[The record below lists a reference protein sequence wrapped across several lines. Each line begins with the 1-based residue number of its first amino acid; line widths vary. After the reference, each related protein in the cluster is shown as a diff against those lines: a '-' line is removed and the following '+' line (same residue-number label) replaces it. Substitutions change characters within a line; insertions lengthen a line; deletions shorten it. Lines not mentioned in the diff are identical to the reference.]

1 MASTLLFDFS
11 GIDLS
16 QTICDSRGLD
26 EFLPQTGP
34 MRQCDRIVWVSEN
47 FRQCVGIKEV
57 RPDEFWCEHHIKGRP
72 LYPGVLMIEAS
83 AQCASW
89 LFREQYQQ
97 LKFLGFLRCDDAVF
111 RGQVVPGDTFVILV
125 KEIDA
130 NARRFISQV
139 QGVVRGKLVFE
150 AKITGMAI

>member
-1 MASTLLFDFS
+1 MASALLFDFS
-11 GIDLS
+11 AIDLS

-47 FRQCVGIKEV
+47 LRQCVGMKEV
-57 RPDEFWCEHHIKGRP
+57 RPDEFWCDHHIKGRP
-72 LYPGVLMIEAS
+72 LFPGVLMIESS

-89 LFREQYQQ
+89 LFRARFPA
-97 LKFLGFLRCDDAVF
+97 LGFLGFLRCDEVVF
-111 RGQVVPGDTFVILV
+111 RGQVVPGDQFVILV
-125 KEIDA
+125 NEIEA
-130 NARRFISQV
+130 NSRRFISQV

>member
-1 MASTLLFDFS
+1 MASQLLIDPS
-11 GIDLS
+11 TIDLS
-16 QTICDSRGLD
+16 KTICDSTALD
-26 EFLPQTGP
+26 AFLPQTGP
-34 MRQCDRIVWVSEN
+34 MRQCDRIVWASDDLL
-47 FRQCVGIKEV
+47 FCVGVKEV
-57 RPDEFWCEHHIKGRP
+57 RPDEFWCDHHIKGRP

-89 LFREQYQQ
+89 LFRHKYRQ
-97 LKFLGFLRCDDAVF
+97 LGFLGFLRCDEAVF

-125 KEIDA
+125 EEIES
-130 NARRFISQV
+130 NQRRFISKV

>member
-1 MASTLLFDFS
+1 MASAPLFDYS

-16 QTICDSRGLD
+16 QTICDSAGLD

-34 MRQCDRIVWVSEN
+34 MRQCDRIVWANADYTQSL
-47 FRQCVGIKEV
+47 GIKNV
-57 RPDEFWCEHHIKGRP
+57 RSDEFWCEHHIKGRP

-89 LFREQYQQ
+89 MFRHRYKQVG
-97 LKFLGFLRCDDAVF
+97 FLGFLRCDDASF
-111 RGQVVPGDTFVILV
+111 RGQVVPGDTFVILAH
-125 KEIDA
+125 ELES
-130 NARRFISQV
+130 NQRRFISAV
-139 QGVVRGKLVFE
+139 QGHVNGKLVFE

>member
-1 MASTLLFDFS
+1 VASALLFDFS
-11 GIDLS
+11 AIDLS

-47 FRQCVGIKEV
+47 LRQCVGMKEV
-57 RPDEFWCEHHIKGRP
+57 RPDEFWCDHHIKGRP
-72 LYPGVLMIEAS
+72 LFPGVLMIESS

-89 LFREQYQQ
+89 LFRARFPA
-97 LKFLGFLRCDDAVF
+97 LGFLGFLRCDEVVF
-111 RGQVVPGDTFVILV
+111 RGQVVPGDQFVILV
-125 KEIDA
+125 NEIEA
-130 NARRFISQV
+130 NSRRFISQV

>member
-1 MASTLLFDFS
+1 MASAQLFDLS

-26 EFLPQTGP
+26 AFLPQTGP
-34 MRQCDRIVWVSEN
+34 MRQCDRIVWASDD
-47 FRQCVGIKEV
+47 RKQCVGIKDV

-89 LFREQYQQ
+89 LFRARYEQ
-97 LKFLGFLRCDDAVF
+97 LGFLGFLRCDEAVF
-111 RGQVVPGDTFVILV
+111 RGQVVPGDTFVIMV
-125 KEIDA
+125 QEIDA

>member
-1 MASTLLFDFS
+1 MASALLFDFS
-11 GIDLS
+11 AIDLS

-47 FRQCVGIKEV
+47 LRQCVGMKEV

-72 LYPGVLMIEAS
+72 LFPGVLMIESS

-89 LFREQYQQ
+89 LFRARFPA
-97 LKFLGFLRCDDAVF
+97 LGFLGFLRCDEVVF
-111 RGQVVPGDTFVILV
+111 RGQVVPGDQFVILV
-125 KEIDA
+125 NEIEA
-130 NARRFISQV
+130 NSRRFISQV

>member
-1 MASTLLFDFS
+1 MASALLFDFS

-16 QTICDSRGLD
+16 QTICDSKGLD
-26 EFLPQTGP
+26 AFLPQTGP

-47 FRQCVGIKEV
+47 LRQCIGIKEV
-57 RPDEFWCEHHIKGRP
+57 RPDEFWCDHHIKGRP
-72 LYPGVLMIEAS
+72 LYPGVLMIESS

-89 LFREQYQQ
+89 LFRARFPA
-97 LKFLGFLRCDDAVF
+97 LGFLGFLRCDEAVF
-111 RGQVVPGDTFVILV
+111 RGQVVPGDQFVILAN
-125 KEIDA
+125 EIEA
-130 NARRFISQV
+130 NSRRFISQV